1 VDWVADFFIREA
13 DLYARILGDE
23 AMVREGEELAAK
35 LAGYLASRGVG
46 GGRVLDVGCG
56 VGRLS
61 IPLAK
66 LGFKVVG
73 VDISPSFI
81 EQARERAVKEGVGDR
96 VVFVL
101 GDARELS
108 SVAGRYAPFD
118 AILFIYTT
126 IIGYYDYDT
135 DLSILRQSRGLA
147 KPGSI
152 LIIDTV
158 DRHYYVKVAGR
169 SIINELGGYLIIQRY
184 EYDEGSARARIQ
196 WTYYARGSNGYTLRP
211 IANAQLSIR
220 PYTLGELT
228 ELASAA
234 GWRLVEA
241 YSSPWE
247 PYRPGG
253 SLLAIFKPS

>member
-1 VDWVADFFIREA
+1 VDWVTDFFIRGA

-81 EQARERAVKEGVGDR
+81 EQARERAVKEGVVDR

-101 GDARELS
+101 GDA
-108 SVAGRYAPFD
+108 G
-118 AILFIYTT
+118 
-126 IIGYYDYDT
+126 
-135 DLSILRQSRGLA
+135 
-147 KPGSI
+147 
-152 LIIDTV
+152 
-158 DRHYYVKVAGR
+158 
-169 SIINELGGYLIIQRY
+169 N
-184 EYDEGSARARIQ
+184 
-196 WTYYARGSNGYTLRP
+196 
-211 IANAQLSIR
+211 
-220 PYTLGELT
+220 
-228 ELASAA
+228 
-234 GWRLVEA
+234 
-241 YSSPWE
+241 
-247 PYRPGG
+247 
-253 SLLAIFKPS
+253 